1 MWCFKRQR
9 IVKQIS
15 EYINDLKDLDNTL
28 QNMCLRIEADIK
40 KTTRDKKITKH
51 TLQRRLLLKRHYK
64 NVDQR
69 RTQILG
75 RILQLENMHLNGL
88 QISALKNVVNAQ
100 KDIQID
106 PDDVQDLLEKVNV
119 FTEDFSDISEQLAS
133 DLTFD
138 TEISEEELE
147 KELNSELEFSS
158 VIPTFPELHVLQ
170 HPSTGDVQGSV
181 QDNKKQEITT
191 TTYA

>member
-1 MWCFKRQR
+1 
-9 IVKQIS
+9 
-15 EYINDLKDLDNTL
+15 
-28 QNMCLRIEADIK
+28 MCLRIEADIK

-170 HPSTGDVQGSV
+170 HPSTGDVQGPV